1 MCICTAIKLTI
12 LNGNYHKMVL
22 FPIDFTKHRSSWIFK
37 MMLFTIN
44 ILNSNR
50 GGRDPWLLDLQ
61 LSMQSMPITTK
72 VVCLNPVHG
81 EVY

>member
-1 MCICTAIKLTI
+1 
-12 LNGNYHKMVL
+12 
-22 FPIDFTKHRSSWIFK
+22 